1 MMHGGNMIKH
11 IVKGFLAGMRE
22 RTIRKNAIV
31 GKDVRFYMR
40 SSCINTGGRKNVRIG
55 DHVCMFGSI
64 SALYGGRVSI
74 GSHCYIGGGTTIQ
87 ASDSVEIGDHVII
100 AGGVRILDNN
110 IHPVDP
116 QQRLRMTG
124 CADYLTDDL
133 WTWKHARHAPVIIR
147 ENVWIGQEAVIMKG
161 VTVGRGAVVGMRAV
175 VTHDVP
181 EYTVVAGNPARV
193 VKSLK
198 PAEQK

>member
-1 MMHGGNMIKH
+1 MIKH
-11 IVKGFLAGMRE
+11 IVKEFLAWRRE
-22 RTIRKNAIV
+22 RAIRKNAVV

-40 SSCINTGGRKNVRIG
+40 SACINTGDIANVCIG

-64 SALYGGRVSI
+64 AALYGGKVSI
-74 GSHCYIGGGTTIQ
+74 GNHCYIGGGTTIQ
-87 ASDSVEIGDHVII
+87 ASDSIEIGDHVII
-100 AGGVRILDNN
+100 AGGVRLLDNN

-116 QQRLRMTG
+116 RQRLRMTG
-124 CADYLTDDL
+124 CADYLKDDL
-133 WTWKHARHAPVIIR
+133 WTWKHAKHAPVIIR

-193 VKSLK
+193 VKSLTPEEHK
-198 PAEQK
+198 